1 MAWGAKRVSERRMQ
15 FVVRADSGR
24 EEMKAL
30 CQEFE
35 ISRPTGY
42 AWLKRYRSCEQLQQL
57 GEASRRPAH
66 SPKETAEAIQQRL
79 VELRQQY
86 PEWGARKLVVLLERE
101 GVRLPRITAHRIF
114 AEGTDRSGRA
124 SPCGG
129 EAL

>member
-1 MAWGAKRVSERRMQ
+1 MAWGAKQVSERRMQ

-30 CQEFE
+30 CREFE

-42 AWLKRYRSCEQLQQL
+42 AWLKRYRDCEQLQQL
-57 GEASRRPAH
+57 GERSRRPVH
-66 SPKETAEAIQQRL
+66 SPQGTAEAVQQRL

-101 GVRLPRITAHRIF
+101 GVRLPRIAAHRILRRRGLI
-114 AEGTDRSGRA
+114 ETG
-124 SPCGG
+124 
-129 EAL
+129 